1 MIDFIGYLYAN
12 FARVAEK
19 MARAGRA
26 GEMLVA
32 LGSSQDES
40 VNKLLNFSD
49 RDKPRQLHKHALF
62 SLKITVLGVGAALAA
77 ARSPARRYDF

>member
-1 MIDFIGYLYAN
+1 MT
-12 FARVAEK
+12 VAEN
-19 MARAGRA
+19 
-26 GEMLVA
+26 VA
-32 LGSSQDES
+32 FPLTVRRLAKSDIQERVTNQGES
-40 VNKLLNFSD
+40 VNKLLNFSN

>member
-1 MIDFIGYLYAN
+1 MGLG
-12 FARVAEK
+12 ARNPQ
-19 MARAGRA
+19 G
-26 GEMLVA
+26 
-32 LGSSQDES
+32 ES

-77 ARSPARRYDF
+77 ARRPARRYDF

>member
-1 MIDFIGYLYAN
+1 MHAAIDLEVTQG
-12 FARVAEK
+12 
-19 MARAGRA
+19 
-26 GEMLVA
+26 
-32 LGSSQDES
+32 ES
-40 VNKLLNFSD
+40 VNKLLNFSN